1 MDRAGIDWMKVL
13 PPAAAAAAAAAKR
26 VGWIGMKAC
35 QSKLDRGH
43 WLRPMKNSQVPR
55 RRQS

>member
-1 MDRAGIDWMKVL
+1 MDGVGIDWMKVL

-26 VGWIGMKAC
+26 VGWIGIKTC

-55 RRQS
+55 CK

>member
-1 MDRAGIDWMKVL
+1 MNRVGIDWMKAL
-13 PPAAAAAAAAAKR
+13 PPAAAAAAAAKR
-26 VGWIGMKAC
+26 VGWIGIKTC

-55 RRQS
+55 CK

>member
-13 PPAAAAAAAAAKR
+13 PPAAAKR

-55 RRQS
+55 RR